1 MITVETLI
9 AETAMFQSLSAAAKD
24 RFRARLAHR
33 LSAAFRHA
41 GDAARPLDSH
51 FLARFQV
58 TPQNARQVTGI
69 ISRTVSFSWLA
80 LIFGPYWAAHKRVP
94 LFVALFYLNLMAA
107 LATLLI
113 SWDAYTAFGGLVKT
127 VPVMLAV
134 ILAMLGCGIGMS
146 RESRTIL
153 TDRFGMR
160 LITAPDRW
168 MARLL
173 GSDCPWGRATV
184 MTLVWLAIS
193 VAMVVTGGSFYGD
206 AFFDFNPYSL

>member
-1 MITVETLI
+1 M
-9 AETAMFQSLSAAAKD
+9 
-24 RFRARLAHR
+24 
-33 LSAAFRHA
+33 
-41 GDAARPLDSH
+41 
-51 FLARFQV
+51 
-58 TPQNARQVTGI
+58 
-69 ISRTVSFSWLA
+69 
-80 LIFGPYWAAHKRVP
+80 
-94 LFVALFYLNLMAA
+94 
-107 LATLLI
+107 
-113 SWDAYTAFGGLVKT
+113 KT

-153 TDRFGMR
+153 ADRFGMR